1 VNIISKRQKIPL
13 GHRERIESSTSNDD
27 RTFEEEVLRPVES
40 RVPSGGFMKST
51 RAPEDAELSDHQVL

>member
-1 VNIISKRQKIPL
+1 MEDST

-27 RTFEEEVLRPVES
+27 RKKRFGES

-51 RAPEDAELSDHQVL
+51 RAPEDAELGDH